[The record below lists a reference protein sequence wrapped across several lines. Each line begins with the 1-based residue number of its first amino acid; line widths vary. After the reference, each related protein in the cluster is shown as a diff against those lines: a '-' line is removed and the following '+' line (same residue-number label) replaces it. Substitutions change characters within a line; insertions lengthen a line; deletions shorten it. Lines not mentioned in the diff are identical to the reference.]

1 VVAWQCVIEHM
12 VASRVMKKI
21 QHFLIFCLLGLP
33 AFVQAAALQLQTG
46 VGAIPVS
53 GYLQRLDDPHAVL
66 SAQQALQ
73 AEDWQAL
80 PSSLSAGYTSDYVWL
95 RLEVRPTD
103 AGEQRWMLRLSNAL
117 LDDVRLYQ
125 RDTDGTWQE
134 RHSGEK
140 LARELW
146 PIDYR
151 SAVFPLRLQGQQN
164 EVVLLRL
171 HSKNTLSV
179 SLDFMEATEF
189 GQAGR
194 REYIAYGLYFGIY
207 IMLFGF
213 HVVFWRMTQA
223 PESGWYLVY
232 VACCVWV
239 EGLTIG
245 LPQQLFGIPV
255 RLSDPLLGVVM
266 ALSLPIGTVF
276 ACRQLALAQVYK
288 RFANGLA
295 AVTWLLGG
303 LAAIAILL
311 GFFREAVPVVLSTSL
326 ATIPLLLS
334 MALWLLWRGH
344 RPARFYLLAF
354 GIFYVGVLVAFLRN
368 FGVVPANFWTD
379 HAVAIGT
386 LLHMS
391 AMSLRIISHYNRLKR
406 DKQLAQAQNTA
417 LIQQQNAH
425 LESQVALRTFE
436 LNQEL
441 LRREQLEQ
449 ELRATLAREQ
459 QVREEQNDFVAMVS
473 HEFRTPLAI
482 ISTSAQ
488 QLSRHL
494 DAPLEKSLRR
504 CQNIRDAGSRLL
516 ALVDDYLTY
525 DRMADRHPTS
535 RFSNCDLSARLR
547 GLLDEFPSGRI
558 NFDNRLRAGNYWCDA
573 GLLHV
578 AVRNLLANAD
588 RHAPAGAVVELLTDD
603 DGEWVNLQISH
614 PGAAIAEDERERLF
628 NKYYR
633 GRQAQTS
640 PGAGLGLF
648 MVRRIAELHD
658 GEAALLSFGGDELIR
673 FRLRLR
679 LLSTTVEA
687 G

>member
-1 VVAWQCVIEHM
+1 
-12 VASRVMKKI
+12 MKTI
-21 QHFLIFCLLGLP
+21 QHFLLIWLLGLP
-33 AFVQAAALQLQTG
+33 GLVQAAALQLQTG
-46 VGAIPVS
+46 VGAIPAS

-66 SAQQALQ
+66 TAQQALQ
-73 AEDWQAL
+73 AEGWQAL
-80 PSSLSAGYTSDYVWL
+80 PSSLSAGYTSAYVWL

-125 RDTDGTWQE
+125 RDAEGTWQE
-134 RHSGEK
+134 RRSGEN

-164 EVVLLRL
+164 EIVLLRL
-171 HSKNTLSV
+171 QTKNALSV

-194 REYIAYGLYFGIY
+194 REYIGFGLYFGVY
-207 IMLFGF
+207 LMLIGF
-213 HVVFWRMTQA
+213 HAIFWRMTQA
-223 PESGWYLVY
+223 PESGWYLAY
-232 VACCVWV
+232 VGCCVWI

-245 LPQQLFGIPV
+245 LPQQLFGIAV
-255 RLSDPLLGVVM
+255 GLSDPLLGVAM

-276 ACRQLALAQVYK
+276 ACRQLALAQVYS
-288 RFANGLA
+288 RFARGL
-295 AVTWLLGG
+295 TGLSWLLGG
-303 LAAIAILL
+303 AAAMAVLL
-311 GFFREAVPVVLSTSL
+311 GFYRQAMPLVLSASL
-326 ATIPLLLS
+326 ASIPLMVS
-334 MALWLLWRGH
+334 MATWLLWRGH

-354 GIFYVGVLVAFLRN
+354 GVFYAGVLVAFLRN
-368 FGVVPANFWTD
+368 FGVVPANYWTD

-406 DKQLAQAQNTA
+406 DKLLAQAQNTA
-417 LIQQQNAH
+417 LIQQQNAQ
-425 LESQVALRTFE
+425 LELQVTRRTRE
-436 LNQEL
+436 LNEEL
-441 LRREQLEQ
+441 QRREQLEQ

-488 QLSRHL
+488 QLARHL

-504 CQNIRDAGSRLL
+504 CQNIRDAGTRLL
-516 ALVDDYLTY
+516 TLVDDYLTY
-525 DRMADRHPTS
+525 DRMADAQPAS
-535 RFSNCDLSARLR
+535 RFAASDLSA
-547 GLLDEFPSGRI
+547 LLTGMQGDYPEGRI
-558 NFDNRLRAGNYWCDA
+558 RFDNGLVAGLYWCDA

-588 RHAPAGAVVELLTDD
+588 RHAPAGAVIELLVSEQQGVVD
-603 DGEWVNLQISH
+603 LRIRH
-614 PGAAIAEDERERLF
+614 PGALIAEDERARLF
-628 NKYYR
+628 HKYYR

-648 MVRRIAELHD
+648 MVQRIAELHG
-658 GEAALLSFGGDELIR
+658 GEVGLMSFGGNEAIC

-679 LLSTTVEA
+679 LPRAQAEDGGSVALLPL
-687 G
+687 

>member
-1 VVAWQCVIEHM
+1 M
-12 VASRVMKKI
+12 VASRAMKTI
-21 QHFLIFCLLGLP
+21 QHILLFWLLGLP
-33 AFVQAAALQLQTG
+33 GFVQAAVLQLQAG
-46 VGAIPVS
+46 SGAIPVS
-53 GYLQRLDDPHAVL
+53 GYLQRLDDPHAAL
-66 SAQQALQ
+66 TAQQALQ
-73 AEDWQAL
+73 AEGWQAL
-80 PSSLSAGYTSDYVWL
+80 PSSLSAGYTSAYVWL

-117 LDDVRLYQ
+117 LDDVRVYQ
-125 RDTDGTWQE
+125 RDADGRWQE
-134 RHSGEK
+134 RRAGEN

-171 HSKNTLSV
+171 QTKNALSV

-207 IMLFGF
+207 LMLFGF
-213 HVVFWRMTQA
+213 HVIFWRMTQA
-223 PESGWYLVY
+223 PESGWYLLY
-232 VACCVWV
+232 VGCCVWI

-255 RLSDPLLGVVM
+255 RLSDPLLGVAM

-276 ACRQLALAQVYK
+276 ACRQLALSQVYK
-288 RFANGLA
+288 RFSNSLTAL
-295 AVTWLLGG
+295 TWLLGG
-303 LAAIAILL
+303 LAALAVLF
-311 GFFREAVPVVLSTSL
+311 GFFRQAVPLVLSTSL
-326 ATIPLLLS
+326 ATIPLMLS
-334 MALWLLWRGH
+334 TALWLLWRGH

-354 GIFYVGVLVAFLRN
+354 GIFYAGVLVAFLRN

-425 LESQVALRTFE
+425 LESQVALRTRE
-436 LNQEL
+436 LNEEL
-441 LRREQLEQ
+441 QRREQLEL

-459 QVREEQNDFVAMVS
+459 RVREEQSDFVAMVS

-494 DAPLEKSLRR
+494 DAAPEKSLRR
-504 CQNIRDAGSRLL
+504 CQNIRDAGARLL

-525 DRMADRHPTS
+525 DRMADAQPAS
-535 RFSNCDLSARLR
+535 RFAACDLSVLLA
-547 GLLDEFPSGRI
+547 GLQSGYPSERI
-558 NFDNRLRAGNYWCDA
+558 SFDNRLDTGSYWCDA

-588 RHAPAGAVVELLTDD
+588 RHAPQGAVIELLASEQ
-603 DGEWVNLQISH
+603 DGVVDLQVRH
-614 PGAAIAEDERERLF
+614 PGALIAEDERDRLF
-628 NKYYR
+628 HKYYR

-648 MVRRIAELHD
+648 MVRRIAELHG
-658 GEAALLSFGGDELIR
+658 GEVTLLSFGGDEAICFL
-673 FRLRLR
+673 LRLR
-679 LLSTTVEA
+679 LAQVAA
-687 G
+687 GIEESIEMMPG

>member
-1 VVAWQCVIEHM
+1 
-12 VASRVMKKI
+12 MKTI
-21 QHFLIFCLLGLP
+21 QHFLIFWLLGLP
-33 AFVQAAALQLQTG
+33 AFVQAAALQLHTG
-46 VGAIPVS
+46 GGAIPAS
-53 GYLQRLDDPHAVL
+53 GYLQRLDDPQAVL
-66 SAQQALQ
+66 TAQQALQ
-73 AEDWQAL
+73 AEGWQAL
-80 PSSLSAGYTSDYVWL
+80 PSSLSAGYTSAYVWL
-95 RLEVRPTD
+95 RLDVRPTE

-117 LDDVRLYQ
+117 LDDVRVYQ
-125 RDTDGTWQE
+125 RDADGHWQE
-134 RHSGEK
+134 RRSGEN

-146 PIDYR
+146 PIDYH
-151 SAVFPLRLQGQQN
+151 SAVLPLRLQGQQS

-171 HSKNTLSV
+171 QTKNALSV

-213 HVVFWRMTQA
+213 HVVFWHMTQA
-223 PESGWYLVY
+223 PESGWYLAY

-255 RLSDPLLGVVM
+255 RLSDPLLGVAI

-288 RFANGLA
+288 RLANGLIA
-295 AVTWLLGG
+295 LTWLLGG
-303 LAAIAILL
+303 LAAIAVLL
-311 GFFREAVPVVLSTSL
+311 GFFRQAVPVVLSTSL
-326 ATIPLLLS
+326 ATIPLMLS

-354 GIFYVGVLVAFLRN
+354 GVFYAGVLVAFLRN

-406 DKQLAQAQNTA
+406 DKELAQAQNTA

-482 ISTSAQ
+482 INTSAQ

-504 CQNIRDAGSRLL
+504 CQNIRDAGARLL
-516 ALVDDYLTY
+516 VLVDDYLTY
-525 DRMADRHPTS
+525 DRMADAQSAS
-535 RFSNCDLSARLR
+535 RFAACDLSALLT
-547 GLLDEFPSGRI
+547 GLQSDFPNGRI
-558 NFDNRLRAGNYWCDA
+558 SFDNRLGAGSYWCDA

-588 RHAPAGAVVELLTDD
+588 RHAPVGAVIELLASEQDRVVD
-603 DGEWVNLQISH
+603 LQVRH
-614 PGAAIAEDERERLF
+614 PGALIAEDERARLF
-628 NKYYR
+628 HKYYR

-648 MVRRIAELHD
+648 MVKRIAELHG
-658 GEAALLSFGGDELIR
+658 GEVTLLSFGGDESIC

-679 LLSTTVEA
+679 LARARAEGGGSAALMLL
-687 G
+687 

>member
-1 VVAWQCVIEHM
+1 
-12 VASRVMKKI
+12 MKTI
-21 QHFLIFCLLGLP
+21 QHFLIIWLLGLP
-33 AFVQAAALQLQTG
+33 GFVQAAALQLQTG
-46 VGAIPVS
+46 ISAIPAN
-53 GYLQRLDDPHAVL
+53 GYLQRLDDPHAML
-66 SAQQALQ
+66 TAQQALH
-73 AEDWQAL
+73 AEGWQSL
-80 PSSLSAGYTSDYVWL
+80 PSSLSAGYTKAYVWL
-95 RLEVRPTD
+95 RLEIRPTD

-117 LDDVRLYQ
+117 LDDVRLYL
-125 RDTDGTWQE
+125 RNADGIWQE
-134 RHSGEK
+134 RRSGEN

-171 HSKNTLSV
+171 HSQNALSV
-179 SLDFMEATEF
+179 SLDFMEATAF
-189 GQAGR
+189 GQDGR

-207 IMLFGF
+207 LMLFGF
-213 HVVFWRMTQA
+213 HVIFWRMTQA

-255 RLSDPLLGVVM
+255 RLSDPLLGVAM

-276 ACRQLALAQVYK
+276 ACRQLALAQVYR
-288 RFANGLA
+288 RFANGLTTM
-295 AVTWLLGG
+295 TWILGG
-303 LAAIAILL
+303 LAATAVLL
-311 GFFREAVPVVLSTSL
+311 GFFRQAVPVILSTSL
-326 ATIPLLLS
+326 ATIPLMLS

-425 LESQVALRTFE
+425 LEAQVALRTFE

-535 RFSNCDLSARLR
+535 RFSNCDVSALLK
-547 GLLDEFPSGRI
+547 GLVDEFPSGRI
-558 NFDNRLRAGNYWCDA
+558 NFDNRLPAGNYWCDA

-588 RHAPAGAVVELLTDD
+588 RHAPVGAVVELLVEDN
-603 DGEWVNLQISH
+603 GEWVNLEISH
-614 PGAAIAEDERERLF
+614 PGAVIAEDERERLF

-658 GEAALLSFGGDELIR
+658 GEVALLSFGGDELIR
-673 FRLRLR
+673 FRLLLR
-679 LLSTTVEA
+679 LLNTTVEA
-687 G
+687 GLRQ

>member
-1 VVAWQCVIEHM
+1 
-12 VASRVMKKI
+12 MKTI
-21 QHFLIFCLLGLP
+21 QHFLLFWLLGLP
-33 AFVQAAALQLQTG
+33 GFVQAAALQLQTG
-46 VGAIPVS
+46 GGAIPVS

-73 AEDWQAL
+73 AEGWQAL
-80 PSSLSAGYTSDYVWL
+80 PSSLSAGYTSGYVWL

-125 RDTDGTWQE
+125 RGADGAWQE
-134 RHSGEK
+134 RRSGEN
-140 LARELW
+140 LARERW

-171 HSKNTLSV
+171 QTKNALSV

-207 IMLFGF
+207 LMLFGF
-213 HVVFWRMTQA
+213 HVIFWRMTQA
-223 PESGWYLVY
+223 PESGWYLAY
-232 VACCVWV
+232 VGCCVWI

-245 LPQQLFGIPV
+245 LPQQLLGIPV
-255 RLSDPLLGVVM
+255 QLSDPLLGVAM

-276 ACRQLALAQVYK
+276 ACRQLALAQVYN
-288 RFANGLA
+288 RLANGLVA
-295 AVTWLLGG
+295 LSWLLGG
-303 LAAIAILL
+303 LAAIAVLL
-311 GFFREAVPVVLSTSL
+311 GFFRQAVPVVLSVSL
-326 ATIPLLLS
+326 ASIPL
-334 MALWLLWRGH
+334 MVTVATWLLWRGH

-354 GIFYVGVLVAFLRN
+354 GVFYAGVLVAFLRN
-368 FGVVPANFWTD
+368 FGVVPANLWTD
-379 HAVAIGT
+379 HAVALGT
-386 LLHMS
+386 LLHMG

-406 DKQLAQAQNTA
+406 DKHLAQAQNTA

-449 ELRATLAREQ
+449 ELRATLRREQ
-459 QVREEQNDFVAMVS
+459 QVREEQSDFVAMVS

-482 ISTSAQ
+482 IATSAQ
-488 QLSRHL
+488 QLGRKL
-494 DAPLEKSLRR
+494 DAPAEKNLRR
-504 CQNIRDAGSRLL
+504 CQNIRDAAARLL
-516 ALVDDYLTY
+516 ALVDDYLTH
-525 DRMADRHPTS
+525 DRMAEPQPIS
-535 RFSNCDLSARLR
+535 RFAACDLAA
-547 GLLDEFPSGRI
+547 LLNG
-558 NFDNRLRAGNYWCDA
+558 LRADFPAERILFDQRLSAETYWCDV

-588 RHAPAGAVVELLTDD
+588 RYAPQGVPVRLVVREEGGVILIS
-603 DGEWVNLQISH
+603 VSH
-614 PGAAIAEDERERLF
+614 PGALIAEDERGRF
-628 NKYYR
+628 FHKYYR
-633 GRQAQTS
+633 GRHAQSTT
-640 PGAGLGLF
+640 GAGLGLY
-648 MVRRIAELHD
+648 MVRRIAQLHGGD
-658 GEAALLSFGGDELIR
+658 ATLTSFGGGEVIC
-673 FRLRLR
+673 FRLSLR
-679 LLSTTVEA
+679 LAACGYDSSCTLPVQATLERR